1 MGLQADL
8 GYRVRPPNL
17 VQTATQRFAATRP
30 GARLFALTA
39 HHVDAWLLRRTRG
52 RTSLAGV
59 TAGIPVVTV
68 TTTGRRSGQPRPLP
82 LLGVPVGDDLAL
94 IGTNFGRASL
104 PAWYLNLAADPHA
117 VVDYRDRRVAVVA
130 REATGDEWESVM
142 RAAAA
147 IYRGYDAYR
156 ARIAGRPIPVLVLT
170 PAASGPPPAPASSGP
185 GAPGDDPRQ

>member
-1 MGLQADL
+1 MTTGVRGVGHNAPMGLQADL

-17 VQTATQRFAATRP
+17 VPRATQRFAATRP

-39 HHVDAWLLRRTRG
+39 HHVDSWLLRRTRG

-68 TTTGRRSGQPRPLP
+68 TTTGRRSGRPRPLP

-117 VVDYRDRRVAVVA
+117 VVEYRDRRVAVVA

-142 RAAAA
+142 GAAASV
-147 IYRGYDAYR
+147 YRGYDAYR

-170 PAASGPPPAPASSGP
+170 VAG
-185 GAPGDDPRQ
+185 DPRQ

>member
-1 MGLQADL
+1 MTTGVRGVGHNAPMGLQADL

-17 VQTATQRFAATRP
+17 VQRATQRFAATRP

-39 HHVDAWLLRRTRG
+39 HHVDSWLLRRTRG

-68 TTTGRRSGQPRPLP
+68 TTTGRRSGRPRPLP

-117 VVDYRDRRVAVVA
+117 VVEYRDRRVAVVA

-142 RAAAA
+142 GAAAS

-170 PAASGPPPAPASSGP
+170 VAG
-185 GAPGDDPRQ
+185 DPRQ